1 MVILV
6 DNQTPEKE
14 KKYVYLTIFNLNFN
28 MRNVLWRN
36 KQKYGSDLYTIKE

>member
-1 MVILV
+1 MFSRVVRSWSEMVILV

-28 MRNVLWRN
+28 MRNVL
-36 KQKYGSDLYTIKE
+36 